1 MVIQGKRAIAYF
13 DILGFKAKVE
23 NMAIN
28 ELAHKYEE
36 IVRQTDGEFTIQDG
50 KVVSKQVCYRYIFSD
65 SIFLIAE
72 EDTEESFMDL
82 VFYAWR
88 MMQKFIAVGFPL
100 RGAMTYGDIYVNFEK
115 NIFLG
120 SAISEAAVLEGK
132 QEWIGAV
139 VDSATVDRYRPA
151 FERDDVFG
159 FLMNTLLPIYDVPFK
174 DGVRRNYPVINWRH
188 NIVSQDGIKALFK
201 NEPFNEAVQVKID
214 NALQFSKEVVEAN
227 LAYSNAENISGKYT
241 TLYIGHGVPKGSGI
255 PFSHGD
261 EY

>member
-13 DILGFKAKVE
+13 DILGFKSKVE
-23 NMAIN
+23 NMPVDK
-28 ELAHKYEE
+28 LAHEYEE

-50 KVVSKQVCYRYIFSD
+50 KVVSKQVCHRYIFSD
-65 SIFLIAE
+65 SLFLIAE

-88 MMQKFIAVGFPL
+88 MMQLFIAAGFPL

-120 SAISEAAVLEGK
+120 KAISEAAVLEGK
-132 QEWIGAV
+132 QDWIGAV
-139 VDSATVDRYRPA
+139 VDKTTIDRYRTV
-151 FERDDVFG
+151 FEKDDVYG
-159 FLMNTLLPIYDVPFK
+159 FLMTMLMPIHDVPFK
-174 DGVRRNYPVINWRH
+174 DGVRRNYSVINWRH

-201 NEPFNEAVQVKID
+201 NEPYNESVQVKID
-214 NALQFSKEVVEAN
+214 NALRFSKEVVEAKM
-227 LAYSNAENISGKYT
+227 AYSNAEGIPGKYSR
-241 TLYIGHGVPKGSGI
+241 LFVGHVVPEGSKI
-255 PFSHGD
+255 PFAHGD